1 MSKKHKRNR
10 GNWNGEE
17 QKETTMEQPGVETAA
32 KPAEVAD
39 DNLEGLLPGGE
50 GDGSLP
56 GGGEDE
62 QGAPAPEAPAEPEA
76 PTVPAG
82 QEPVQPTT
90 IEPKEPAAPPQPA
103 VAKEKLMSED
113 IIKKSAPQGNAF
125 ARRRAAAAASIHH
138 TPTGLKVQKM
148 FEAYNARM
156 ATKSND
162 REENMARIRM
172 LQQILNAACPNLQL
186 DLQTATDVVR
196 VVFDN
201 FMKGWGT
208 LYNDRNIFRMG
219 DTLKGSAYDLDK
231 LTLFFEAFV
240 QMVEGAQDKKKVLF
254 DDARIGKVL
263 RNPNIVIAMGRIR
276 DNINTVNGFG
286 PRT

>member
-10 GNWNGEE
+10 GNWNSEE
-17 QKETTMEQPGVETAA
+17 PKETSMEQPDAEPAEM
-32 KPAEVAD
+32 AEVAD
-39 DNLEGLLPGGE
+39 DNLEGLLP
-50 GDGSLP
+50 DGA
-56 GGGEDE
+56 ETE
-62 QGAPAPEAPAEPEA
+62 QPEVPEVPEAPVEPE
-76 PTVPAG
+76 PTVAPAAPAAP
-82 QEPVQPTT
+82 EPTKQTT
-90 IEPKEPAAPPQPA
+90 IEPKEPVVQQPT

-113 IIKKSAPQGNAF
+113 LIKQSAPNNSI
-125 ARRRAAAAASIHH
+125 ARRRAAAAASARH

-148 FEAYNARM
+148 FETYNARM
-156 ATKSND
+156 KIKSND

-201 FMKGWGT
+201 FMSGWGT
-208 LYNDRNIFRMG
+208 IYNDKNIFRLG

-240 QMVEGAQDKKKVLF
+240 QMIEGVQDKKKILF
-254 DDARIGKVL
+254 DDARLGKVL
-263 RNPNIVIAMGRIR
+263 RNPNIVIAMSRIR
-276 DNINTVNGFG
+276 DNINARNGFG